1 MAPGVGLFGKTSFAQ
16 WNQSPLQLPA
26 DMLEGRIDEDPLID
40 EEEEEDEVARPR
52 QKSLYHTALQK
63 MVTSFWRWSQQW
75 TSSSSSSASVASA
88 SSSIKTPSFVQT
100 NFDQFRHVLPC
111 PTGEDGDVPQLVLQ
125 QVWVPYGQVFFYDCW
140 HAVIQEV
147 ETQQSCKN
155 PLRECFSDMCM
166 TRVHRNEFTVDEQQE
181 YVERVQAALEL
192 NTSQQVKGLVTQ
204 PDRLPNDNV
213 KSLTDANLGLFQ
225 THGIL
230 WYTLETK
237 LLSSFPIA
245 CPCTD
250 MQTWILEYC
259 CNDEIRRV
267 LAHLDHVV
275 SSVTLHEP
283 SPSDLVS
290 ILVLP
295 FNFGDERF
303 DESASSSSSPAT
315 QLSVFLFHQPPQD
328 IVIPY
333 AFEDEPVADYS
344 NYAPLPIPG
353 DRDVL
358 QSFRVLSVDRERKL
372 VEHFYTEHMH
382 ADVSR
387 SATKPTRGAD
397 SKRKNGATAKTATR
411 SRRAAK
417 KDAVD
422 PFANAF

>member
-1 MAPGVGLFGKTSFAQ
+1 VGLFGKTSFAQ

-26 DMLEGRIDEDPLID
+26 DMLEGRIDEDTLV
-40 EEEEEDEVARPR
+40 EEEEEDEEEVARPR

-75 TSSSSSSASVASA
+75 TSSSSSSSS

-111 PTGEDGDVPQLVLQ
+111 PTSEDGDVPQLMLQ

-147 ETQQSCKN
+147 ETQQSCKS

-192 NTSQQVKGLVTQ
+192 NADQKVKGLVTQ
-204 PDRLPNDNV
+204 PDQLPNDDV
-213 KSLTDANLGLFQ
+213 KSLTDANLWLFQ

-230 WYTLETK
+230 WYSLETK
-237 LLSSFPIA
+237 LLSSYPIA
-245 CPCTD
+245 CPCAD
-250 MQTWILEYC
+250 MQTWIQEYC
-259 CNDEIRRV
+259 CNDEIHRV
-267 LAHLDHVV
+267 LAHLDRVV
-275 SSVTLHEP
+275 SSRSISSSTSSMALHES

-303 DESASSSSSPAT
+303 DESTSSSSAT

-333 AFEDEPVADYS
+333 AFEDEPAADYS

-387 SATKPTRGAD
+387 SATKPARGAD
-397 SKRKNGATAKTATR
+397 SKRKSAATARTATR
-411 SRRAAK
+411 SRRGAK

-422 PFANAF
+422 PFADAF